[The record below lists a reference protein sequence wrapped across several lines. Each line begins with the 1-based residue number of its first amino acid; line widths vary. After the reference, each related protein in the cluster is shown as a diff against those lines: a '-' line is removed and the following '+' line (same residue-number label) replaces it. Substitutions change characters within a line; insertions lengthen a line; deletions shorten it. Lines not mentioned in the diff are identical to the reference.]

1 MHPGYDSKT
10 LENDIALI
18 QLVNTIT
25 FYSNNKVAPACLPLP
40 GATYSPGTMVTVSG
54 WGTLYSGKICN
65 DNEYFYLANI
75 THFYIYKVN

>member
-25 FYSNNKVAPACLPLP
+25 FYSNNKVAPACLPLA
-40 GATYSPGTMVTVSG
+40 GAIYSQGTMATVTG
-54 WGTLYSGKICN
+54 WGTLYSGKI
-65 DNEYFYLANI
+65 
-75 THFYIYKVN
+75 